1 MIADLIRWNERNC
14 CRAPTAR
21 LRREKFIKNKIIWL
35 CTCAAT
41 IALFGCAIPPTPYRA
56 AAAGQTAGFGYR
68 SVKVEEALY
77 RVSFQGNR
85 RTSRRAIDAYAL
97 YRAAELAKEVSAP
110 AFVVLEGT
118 VDRSVL
124 DGDDEFARIDGRP
137 IDFDSFD
144 VARSDDGAGPSDQ
157 VMEIAP
163 LRLIRTGSFGPI
175 FVPRSMPMP
184 AASVPRTTNIPT
196 YIYTPAGPVVFP
208 QESLLVR
215 MLPSLPTE
223 ADAQTFLTQDV
234 LTRIGH
240 RIVRKP
246 LTS

>member
-1 MIADLIRWNERNC
+1 MKNSTKLMSITVV
-14 CRAPTAR
+14 TA
-21 LRREKFIKNKIIWL
+21 
-35 CTCAAT
+35 
-41 IALFGCAIPPTPYRA
+41 ALFGCAIPPTPYQTVA
-56 AAAGQTAGFGYR
+56 EGQINGFGYT
-68 SVKVEEALY
+68 SIKVDDALY
-77 RVSFQGNR
+77 RVTFQGNR
-85 RTSRRAIDAYAL
+85 RTSRRAIDAYVL
-97 YRAAELAKEVSAP
+97 YRAAEIAKEVSAP
-110 AFVVLEGT
+110 AFVVLEGK

-124 DGDDEFARIDGRP
+124 DGDDKFASIDGRP
-137 IDFDSFD
+137 IDFDSFDSFD
-144 VARSDDGAGPSDQ
+144 VARSDDGAGPPDQ

-163 LRLIRTGSFGPI
+163 LRLTRTGSFGPV

-184 AASVPRTTNIPT
+184 SASVPRTTNIPT
-196 YIYTPAGPVVFP
+196 YIYTPARPVVFP

>member
-1 MIADLIRWNERNC
+1 MKSIVN
-14 CRAPTAR
+14 R
-21 LRREKFIKNKIIWL
+21 LA
-35 CTCAAT
+35 TVAAAA
-41 IALFGCAIPPTPYRA
+41 ALFGCAIPPTPYQSVA
-56 AAAGQTAGFGYR
+56 EGQINGFGYA
-68 SVKVEEALY
+68 SSKVDDALY
-77 RVSFQGNR
+77 RVTFQGNR

-97 YRAAELAKEVSAP
+97 YRAAEIAREVSAP
-110 AFVVLEGT
+110 AFVVLEGK

-124 DGDDEFARIDGRP
+124 DGDDAFAKIDGRP
-137 IDFDSFD
+137 IDFDTFD
-144 VARSDDGAGPSDQ
+144 VARSDDGAGPSDLAMD
-157 VMEIAP
+157 VAP
-163 LRLIRTGSFGPI
+163 LRLIRTGSFGPV

-184 AASVPRTTNIPT
+184 SASAPRTTNIPT
-196 YIYTPAGPVVFP
+196 YTYTPAGPVVFP